1 MSRTTVV
8 DAIVLRARTFGEM
21 HKSIT
26 LLTPQNGL
34 VSAIAYGAQSQKG
47 KLRGLVN
54 PFHHGICYLY
64 TNPVKDRTKI
74 TDFDV
79 RDYYPGIRE
88 SIDRFYAASLWAEVL
103 LKSYAGGGEAPPVYE
118 LLLAALGE
126 LDRSGGRDAVRRLTA
141 QFLWR
146 YFGLIGSLPQL
157 DACTSCG
164 RGIDEG
170 AVRRFTPFASGVLC
184 TDCARE
190 DSRRLSPGAVRYL
203 RATAERPL
211 RDALS
216 VGLDEAALSGLTRFL
231 HSLAEG
237 ILEDRLNTLRTGG
250 GIL

>member
-1 MSRTTVV
+1 MSRTTRV
-8 DAIVLRARTFGEM
+8 DAVVLRARKFGEI

-26 LLTPQNGL
+26 LLTPQDGL

-64 TNPVKDRTKI
+64 TNPVKDQTKI

-79 RDYYPGIRE
+79 HDYYSGIRE

-103 LKSYAGGGEAPPVYE
+103 LKSYAGGGEARPVYE
-118 LLLAALGE
+118 LLLGALGE
-126 LDRSGGRDAVRRLTA
+126 LDRTAGRAAVRRVTA

-146 YFGLIGSLPQL
+146 YFGLAGSLPEL
-157 DACTSCG
+157 GSCTSCG
-164 RGIDEG
+164 RSIDEG
-170 AVRRFTPFASGVLC
+170 EVRRFAPFASGVVC
-184 TDCARE
+184 NDCAGE
-190 DSRRLSPGAVRYL
+190 DARRLSAGAVRYL
-203 RATAERPL
+203 HATADRPL
-211 RDALS
+211 GEALS